1 MPSPARRKDTPTVA
15 VQARGCEALT
25 HLVVNHSFRKTA
37 AVRVGAIDLAE
48 AARARFAAEEVFA
61 QCICG

>member
-1 MPSPARRKDTPTVA
+1 VA

-48 AARARFAAEEVFA
+48 AARARFAAETRTHKNA
-61 QCICG
+61 SDLLQRLQ